1 MGRVSGCPA
10 TPTSCGYAAFVSTTP
25 AALTW
30 GQVLAW
36 RMRRQHLDPV
46 DGGDAVE
53 VVRRLC
59 GVQAQVRSA
68 AELAVALRQEDGKE
82 PPPGLRAAM
91 DSRSVIRTWA
101 MRGTLH
107 ALPADV
113 APAYLSLL
121 AAGRTWHRPS
131 WQRNFATVAQ
141 IEKLTEVVAE
151 VLDDGRT
158 PTREELLRE
167 VVARTGDTQLG
178 TQLTSGW
185 SSVLKPLAWQGELVQ
200 GPSAG
205 QRVTFARP
213 HRWVPGWTGPP
224 DPDQAAPVVIR
235 AYLGAYGP
243 AGPGTFSDWL
253 LRGATPMATLRRWF
267 ADLGEEIVTVQVEGE
282 PLCLRAEDVDDV
294 ARTKPSRTVRLLP
307 GFDQYVLG
315 PGTADGHVLP
325 AAWRDLV
332 SRAAGWI
339 SPVVVVGGR
348 VAGTWAADGEEI
360 AVTPFP
366 DVRKL
371 PGRALKQEIKRVRAV
386 TARG

>member
-1 MGRVSGCPA
+1 V
-10 TPTSCGYAAFVSTTP
+10 
-25 AALTW
+25 AALSW
-30 GQVLAW
+30 RQVLAW

-68 AELAVALRQEDGKE
+68 AELAVALRQPAGKQ
-82 PPPGLRAAM
+82 PLPGLRAALEA
-91 DSRSVIRTWA
+91 RTVIRTWA

-121 AAGRTWHRPS
+121 AAGRTWQRPS
-131 WQRNFATVAQ
+131 WQRSFATVAQ
-141 IEKLTEVVAE
+141 IETLTAVVAE

-158 PTREELLRE
+158 PTREELIGE
-167 VVARTGDTQLG
+167 VVARTGDTHLG
-178 TQLTSGW
+178 EQLTSGW
-185 SSVLKPLAWQGELVQ
+185 GAVLKPLAWQGELVQ

-213 HRWVPGWTGPP
+213 QRWVPGWTGLPEP
-224 DPDQAAPVVIR
+224 DAAAPLVID

-243 AGPGTFSDWL
+243 ADPGTFADWL
-253 LRGATPMATLRRWF
+253 LRGATPKATLRRWF
-267 ADLGEEIVTVQVEGE
+267 AELGPDLVTVEVEGR
-282 PLCLRAEDVDDV
+282 PLYARARDVDDL
-294 ARTKPSRTVRLLP
+294 AATEPTRALRLLP

-315 PGTADGHVLP
+315 PGTSDDQVLP
-325 AAWRDLV
+325 AAHRDLV

-339 SPVVVVGGR
+339 SPVVVLGGR

-360 AVTPFP
+360 TVTPFP

-371 PGRALKQEIKRVRAV
+371 PGKALKQEIKRV
-386 TARG
+386 TALL